1 MKNLII
7 TAIIAYTLG
16 QFAWAFPTAD
26 GVSFG
31 FADFGYH
38 HSFNN

>member
-1 MKNLII
+1 MKSLII
-7 TAIIAYTLG
+7 TAIAAYCLG
-16 QFAWAFPTAD
+16 QFAWAYPTAD